1 MWCNVVMLVNFNR
14 CHCQAALDASCC
26 RICSLT
32 LVTVCWWL
40 LSTAAER
47 AAVPQPRG
55 KQVRHTHTHIKYS
68 IFSVYWPSMYFALH
82 TALPDSVL
90 SPMCFSAQPASLR
103 VSSVS
108 VVRSDH
114 SSICVSWRPVPA
126 VSGYR
131 VVIQALRGTS
141 SEMNHHNASWTFF
154 LCVEN

>member
-1 MWCNVVMLVNFNR
+1 M
-14 CHCQAALDASCC
+14 
-26 RICSLT
+26 SLPGSSRRVLLQNLQPDT
-32 LVTVCWWL
+32 RYSVLVT
-40 LSTAAER
+40 AEYR
-47 AAVPQPRG
+47 SREGGSASAQG
-55 KQVRHTHTHIKYS
+55 KTSETHTHTHIKYS

-126 VSGYR
+126 VSVYR